1 MDRAREDLLAGAALA
16 ADQQRRLGR
25 RNLPQHRTQR
35 AHRIASP
42 RLAEQVVERLRVRD
56 GAPEFLDPDV
66 QAAVVRGARDGET
79 ERVLCW

>member
-1 MDRAREDLLAGAALA
+1 MPLSPLISNDASDAAICRSIGHSA
-16 ADQQRRLGR
+16 
-25 RNLPQHRTQR
+25 
-35 AHRIASP
+35 RIASP